1 MERTEREEDDLY
13 LQISDAIA
21 AAIAPIEGVTIVPP
35 EGFQAIASGLSQ
47 VWRPKG
53 LSGVMIH
60 TGRSGIVLDISVSV
74 TAGQSLIDVGKKVQ
88 EAALRALSFL
98 TEPVGAVNV
107 DILKVVI

>member
-13 LQISDAIA
+13 RQISEAVA
-21 AAIAPIEGVTIVPP
+21 EAVASIEGVAIVPP
-35 EGFQAIASGLSQ
+35 EGFQAIASGISQ

-60 TGRSGIVLDISVSV
+60 SGRSGIVLDVSISV
-74 TAGQSLIDVGKKVQ
+74 AADLSLTEVGKNVQ
-88 EAALRALSFL
+88 DAVSGALSFL

>member
-13 LQISDAIA
+13 LKISEAVA
-21 AAIAPIEGVTIVPP
+21 SAVAPIEGVTIVPP

-60 TGRSGIVLDISVSV
+60 TGRSGIVLDISISV
-74 TAGQSLIDVGKKVQ
+74 ASGQSLMDVGKKVQ
-88 EAALRALSFL
+88 EAAAGALSFL

-107 DILKVVI
+107 DIVKVVI